1 MQNIIRENKSKNG
14 YENKELIIGMSKDK
28 VIDYI
33 NMPDSIDFITS
44 SLDSYEIW
52 IYSSSN
58 KKLFFKNNKLHHIQ
72 SIKE

>member
-1 MQNIIRENKSKNG
+1 MGHLLDKNG
-14 YENKELIIGMSKDK
+14 YEKKELIIGISKDK

-52 IYSSSN
+52 FYSSLN